1 VKHRVALIKSY
12 LLAGVAVVFTIFPV
26 GWLFLTSIKP
36 TREIYAWPP
45 VYFPSTPTMAN
56 YERLIAGEG
65 GFLRYIRNSLIV
77 SGTSTLCI
85 LALATFAAYSL
96 ARMKYRG
103 RTAILLGMLALS
115 MFPAIAI
122 IPPLFLV
129 FRHLSLINTYRG
141 MIIGHTALFM
151 PMGVWILTNYFK
163 TLPADLEEAAWVDG
177 CGPLRM
183 LWSIMLPL
191 SLPGLVAAGLIVFVS
206 SWNEFLMS
214 LVFLSK
220 NDMRT
225 AVVGI
230 SLYPGEYAFPWE
242 LISTA
247 TFLSILPILL
257 ITLLFQRYII
267 SGLTAG
273 ASKL

>member
-1 VKHRVALIKSY
+1 
-12 LLAGVAVVFTIFPV
+12 
-26 GWLFLTSIKP
+26 
-36 TREIYAWPP
+36 
-45 VYFPSTPTMAN
+45 
-56 YERLIAGEG
+56 
-65 GFLRYIRNSLIV
+65 
-77 SGTSTLCI
+77 
-85 LALATFAAYSL
+85 
-96 ARMKYRG
+96 
-103 RTAILLGMLALS
+103 
-115 MFPAIAI
+115 
-122 IPPLFLV
+122 
-129 FRHLSLINTYRG
+129 
-141 MIIGHTALFM
+141 
-151 PMGVWILTNYFK
+151 MGVWILTNYFK

-220 NDMRT
+220 NSMRT
-225 AVVGI
+225 TVVGI